1 MNYKRDLYVLED
13 AVGIRRLRGATA
25 LVSEAEDGAV
35 TISANDRVLAARLY
49 PKAHARIDPGAVV
62 EHKHLA
68 GVFEWV
74 TAQQHERD
82 VARLANRKISLREK
96 QRIRA
101 GSAPRIPAS
110 SPA

>member
-1 MNYKRDLYVLED
+1 VLED
-13 AVGIRRLRGATA
+13 AVGTRRLRGATA
-25 LVSEAEDGAV
+25 LVSEAEDGSV
-35 TISANDRVLAARLY
+35 TIRANDRVLAARLY

-68 GVFEWV
+68 GVFA
-74 TAQQHERD
+74 AQQQERD
-82 VARLANRKISLREK
+82 ATRLANRKISLREK